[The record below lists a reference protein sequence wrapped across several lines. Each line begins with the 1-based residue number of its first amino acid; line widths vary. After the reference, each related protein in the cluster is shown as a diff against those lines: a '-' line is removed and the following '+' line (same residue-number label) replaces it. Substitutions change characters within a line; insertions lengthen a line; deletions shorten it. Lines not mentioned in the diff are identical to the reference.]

1 MAYNEFTLP
10 GLKRLFGLQ
19 IEERSDL
26 FADAPPAAVSAWL
39 TETLGYQLPLAV
51 EINTEKGR
59 SELIIMPVLV
69 EVRRQLNDQISL
81 FSGVEFNVDS
91 ESGLKGVCDFL
102 LSLSPLQLA
111 VEAPVVAIAE
121 AKNENVPKGIAQC
134 LAEMVAAQQFNRE
147 QENAIPTI
155 FGVVT
160 TGSLWKFLRLEGTL
174 ALVGETEHHISQP
187 EKILGILLHMLR
199 GAMREREAHNSAPT
213 SG

>member
-1 MAYNEFTLP
+1 MAYHEFTLP

-19 IEERSDL
+19 IEERANL
-26 FADAPPAAVSAWL
+26 FAEAPAAQVSVWL
-39 TETLGYQLPLAV
+39 TETLEYQLPLAL
-51 EINTEKGR
+51 EISTEKAR

-81 FSGVEFNVDS
+81 FSGVEFNVDA

-111 VEAPVVAIAE
+111 VEAPIVALVE

-147 QENAIPTI
+147 QENLIPTVY
-155 FGVVT
+155 GVVT
-160 TGSLWKFLRLEGTL
+160 TGSLWKFLRLEGKL
-174 ALVGETEHHISQP
+174 ALVDETEHHISNS
-187 EKILGILLHMLR
+187 EKIVGILLTVV
-199 GAMREREAHNSAPT
+199 REATRTRNENSAT
-213 SG
+213 KSE

>member
-1 MAYNEFTLP
+1 M
-10 GLKRLFGLQ
+10 
-19 IEERSDL
+19 
-26 FADAPPAAVSAWL
+26 FADAPSAVVSAWL
-39 TETLGYQLPLAV
+39 TETLEYQLPLAL
-51 EINTEKGR
+51 EISTEKAR

-81 FSGVEFNVDS
+81 FSGVEFNVDA

-111 VEAPVVAIAE
+111 VEAPIVALVE

-155 FGVVT
+155 YGVVT
-160 TGSLWKFLRLEGTL
+160 TGSLWKFLRLEGTI
-174 ALVGETEHHISQP
+174 ALVDETEHHISKP
-187 EKILGILLHMLR
+187 EKIVGILL
-199 GAMREREAHNSAPT
+199 AMIREAIKIRNENDRT
-213 SG
+213 VVD

>member
-19 IEERSDL
+19 VEQHKNL
-26 FADAPPAAVSAWL
+26 FAYAPPAPISAWL
-39 TETLGYQLPLAV
+39 RETLDYQLPLAL
-51 EINTEKGR
+51 EISTEKAR

-69 EVRRQLNDQISL
+69 ETRRQLHDRISL

-91 ESGLKGVCDFL
+91 ESGLKGVCDYL

-121 AKNENVPKGIAQC
+121 AKNENVPRGIAQC

-147 QENAIPTI
+147 QENIIPTV

-160 TGSLWKFLRLEGTL
+160 TGSLWKFMRLS
-174 ALVGETEHHISQP
+174 ASHVLVDETEYHISQP
-187 EKILGILLHMLR
+187 EKIVGIFV
-199 GAMREREAHNSAPT
+199 EIVREATENR
-213 SG
+213 G

>member
-19 IEERSDL
+19 VEQRKDL
-26 FADAPPAAVSAWL
+26 FAYAPPAPISAWL
-39 TETLGYQLPLAV
+39 RETLDYQLPLAL
-51 EINTEKGR
+51 EISTEKAR

-69 EVRRQLNDQISL
+69 ETRRQLQDRVSL
-81 FSGVEFNVDS
+81 FSGVEFNVDA
-91 ESGLKGVCDFL
+91 ESGLKGVCDYL

-121 AKNENVPKGIAQC
+121 AKNENVPRGIAQC

-147 QENAIPTI
+147 QENIIPTV

-160 TGSLWKFLRLEGTL
+160 TGSLWKFMRLS
-174 ALVGETEHHISQP
+174 ASHVLVDETEYHISQP
-187 EKILGILLHMLR
+187 EKIVGIFV
-199 GAMREREAHNSAPT
+199 EIVREATENR
-213 SG
+213 G

>member
-19 IEERSDL
+19 VEQRKDL
-26 FADAPPAAVSAWL
+26 FAHAPPTPISAWL
-39 TETLGYQLPLAV
+39 RETLDYQLPLAL
-51 EINTEKGR
+51 EISTEKAR

-69 EVRRQLNDQISL
+69 ETRRQLQDRISL

-91 ESGLKGVCDFL
+91 ESGLKGVCDYL

-121 AKNENVPKGIAQC
+121 AKNENVPRGIAQC

-147 QENAIPTI
+147 QENIIPTV

-160 TGSLWKFLRLEGTL
+160 TGSLWKFMRLS
-174 ALVGETEHHISQP
+174 ASHVLVDETEYHISRP
-187 EKILGILLHMLR
+187 EKIVGIFV
-199 GAMREREAHNSAPT
+199 EIIREATANR
-213 SG
+213 G